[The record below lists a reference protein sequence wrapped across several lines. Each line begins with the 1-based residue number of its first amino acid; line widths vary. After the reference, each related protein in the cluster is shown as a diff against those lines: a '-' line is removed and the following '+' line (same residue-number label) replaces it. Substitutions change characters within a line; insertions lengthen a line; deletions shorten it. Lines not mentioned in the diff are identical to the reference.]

1 LKFEGHKITFVI
13 PSVYLIVWSTPQSNP
28 VYCFIITVVYSRRE
42 KLMGGTWM
50 HPAAVGAADIG
61 AGEAKGPGEVRS
73 PLGSSFLHDAGSTR
87 WIRTA
92 FEIEKS

>member
-1 LKFEGHKITFVI
+1 
-13 PSVYLIVWSTPQSNP
+13 
-28 VYCFIITVVYSRRE
+28 
-42 KLMGGTWM
+42 MDD
-50 HPAAVGAADIG
+50 PAAVGAADIG

>member
-1 LKFEGHKITFVI
+1 
-13 PSVYLIVWSTPQSNP
+13 
-28 VYCFIITVVYSRRE
+28 
-42 KLMGGTWM
+42 MGGTWM